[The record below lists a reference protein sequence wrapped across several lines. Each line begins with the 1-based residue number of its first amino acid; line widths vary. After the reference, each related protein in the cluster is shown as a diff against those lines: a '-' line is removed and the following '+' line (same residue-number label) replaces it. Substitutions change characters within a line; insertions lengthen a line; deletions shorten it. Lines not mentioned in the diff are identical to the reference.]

1 MHREQWATSE
11 KAIAR
16 QAFEQA
22 YKRECAALMEKVRRR
37 ARGIAEP
44 NDIWR
49 LHDFLTKQRQS
60 IDEKYDYR
68 YSVLL
73 MVFARLIAE
82 GWLEEDELAGL
93 SEDKLDRIRFIAGLA
108 NR

>member
-1 MHREQWATSE
+1 MESEHWSKSE

-22 YKRECAALMEKVRRR
+22 LKRECASLMEKVRRR

-44 NDIWR
+44 DDLWK
-49 LHDFLTKQRQS
+49 LHDFLTKQRRN

-73 MVFARLIAE
+73 FVFARLIGE

-93 SEDKLDRIRFIAGLA
+93 SEDKLNRIRRILEWR
-108 NR
+108 NQ